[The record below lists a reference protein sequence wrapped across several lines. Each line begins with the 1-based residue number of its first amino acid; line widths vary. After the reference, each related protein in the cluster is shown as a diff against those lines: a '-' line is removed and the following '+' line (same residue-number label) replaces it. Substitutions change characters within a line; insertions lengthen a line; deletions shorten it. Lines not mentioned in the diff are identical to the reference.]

1 MSVEYVPQLGFHAV
15 LDAENFSFLRS
26 AGQVVESLIPF
37 PEIISP
43 FTVSFVRDNK
53 YYLKNETVDVMDSTF
68 GDIKNDILDL
78 QKQILISVEEAIL
91 NQEVYIYS
99 MAGSFSMIDATL
111 SLAKFAIEKRLCRPR
126 LIEDTV
132 LVIKGGR
139 HLLQE
144 LTVDTFVPNDTFSSN
159 AKNISIITGP
169 NSSGKSV
176 YLKQIGLITYLAH
189 IGSCVPCERAVIG
202 MTDSIFTRI
211 SSEESVSSSQSTFTM
226 DLSQMAKMFRG
237 ASQRSLCLIDE
248 FGKGTM
254 PLDGISLLGA
264 VIKHFVGMPCRSFFV
279 LHLMEALDESI
290 LSQQYLSR
298 INCFKMEVLSEQPGS
313 DDDWAD
319 NHYDDDIVPL
329 FKLKVGIDMDSEG
342 LSCAKAM
349 GVNNEVTQRAQQ
361 IKQAIKSKANVAIE
375 TGLRRITA
383 AEANFLRTIFCGSMV
398 ADSDET

>member
-1 MSVEYVPQLGFHAV
+1 M
-15 LDAENFSFLRS
+15 LDTENFSFLRS
-26 AGQVVESLIPF
+26 AGQVVESLIPS

-43 FTVSFVRDNK
+43 FTVSFVRENK
-53 YYLKNETVDVMDSTF
+53 YYLKNEIVDAMDSSF

-91 NQEVYIYS
+91 HQEVYIYS
-99 MAGSFSMIDATL
+99 MASSFSIIDATL
-111 SLAKFAIEKRLCRPR
+111 SLAKFAIEKRLCRPQ
-126 LIEDTV
+126 LIDDTV

-144 LTVDTFVPNDTFSSN
+144 LTVDAFVPNDIFSSS

-189 IGSCVPCERAVIG
+189 IGAYVPCERAVIG

-211 SSEESVSSSQSTFTM
+211 SSEETVSSSQSTFTM

-237 ASQRSLCLIDE
+237 ASRRSLCLIDE

-264 VIKHFVGMPCRSFFV
+264 VIKHFVGMPCRTFFV

-290 LSQQYLSR
+290 LSQQFLSR
-298 INCFKMEVLSEQPGS
+298 INCFKMEVLSERSGS
-313 DDDWAD
+313 DDEWAD
-319 NHYDDDIVPL
+319 HHDDDDIVPL
-329 FKLKVGIDMDSEG
+329 FKLKVGIDVDSEG

-349 GVNNEVTQRAQQ
+349 GVNDEVTQRAQL
-361 IKQAIKSKANVAIE
+361 IKQAIKGRADVTIE
-375 TGLRRITA
+375 TSLRRISV
-383 AEANFLRTIFCGSMV
+383 AEANFLRTIFDGSV
-398 ADSDET
+398 IADTDDT